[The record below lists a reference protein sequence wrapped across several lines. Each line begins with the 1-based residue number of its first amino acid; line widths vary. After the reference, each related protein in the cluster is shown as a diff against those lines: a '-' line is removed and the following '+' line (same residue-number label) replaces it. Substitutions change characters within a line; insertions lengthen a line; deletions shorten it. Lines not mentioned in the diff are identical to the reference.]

1 MGNGQTDPV
10 IQVELTGL
18 ANGWE
23 AGVRGKQETNE
34 VVQGLARLSNVKDG
48 AAFQ

>member
-23 AGVRGKQETNE
+23 AGVRGRQETKGFPRTR
-34 VVQGLARLSNVKDG
+34 QLSNVKEG

>member
-10 IQVELTGL
+10 VQVELTGL

-23 AGVRGKQETNE
+23 AGVGEDRRQN
-34 VVQGLARLSNVKDG
+34 VFQGLASS
-48 AAFQ
+48 AM